1 MDIGKVLL
9 GGTLAGALVVVVLA
23 SNERQPKL
31 ASATVHTSSDPPP
44 AMRTAERAP
53 VAERPMEIAREP
65 ALPAPAAEPE
75 PAPVARVTPA
85 PATAPRPAATR
96 SKGDGYDYEIPPPA
110 PPNKEGAQAGGHG
123 ARR

>member
-1 MDIGKVLL
+1 MDVGKLML

-31 ASATVHTSSDPPP
+31 ASATVHTSRDPPS
-44 AMRTAERAP
+44 AMRTEEREP
-53 VAERPMEIAREP
+53 SAERPSEMAPEP
-65 ALPAPAAEPE
+65 APPAPAAEPV
-75 PAPVARVTPA
+75 PAPVARMTPA
-85 PATAPRPAATR
+85 PAPAPRPAATR

-110 PPNKEGAQAGGHG
+110 PPNKEGAPAGGHG